1 LCVNGLMK
9 AIAALLVVLAL
20 SGCSAIGDVV
30 SDASGGKVNVG
41 NTVPADFP
49 TGVPLTDGD
58 VVAAASVVDDL
69 TGATVWNVTISTDST
84 ADDIASELKAAG
96 FAGSDDVIANFP
108 QAGELV
114 GDNLK
119 GYTNGSVVVVV
130 GMQALPTG
138 GSVAAYAV
146 TKLPG

>member
-1 LCVNGLMK
+1 MRHYTWLRGY
-9 AIAALLVVLAL
+9 A
-20 SGCSAIGDVV
+20 
-30 SDASGGKVNVG
+30 
-41 NTVPADFP
+41 
-49 TGVPLTDGD
+49 
-58 VVAAASVVDDL
+58 
-69 TGATVWNVTISTDST
+69 GAYLRAHAE